1 MLIKTKIIYLV
12 IQIKIFYL
20 LLNNL
25 ASNKMINITVILIM
39 YYYSYNNLFGF
50 KMSNKTWVFIYH
62 KIKQINIKIISI
74 NMLMIYFK
82 KYQKIL
88 MDKLTTKLMFF
99 RINE

>member
-1 MLIKTKIIYLV
+1 MIIKIKIIYLI

-25 ASNKMINITVILIM
+25 ANNKMINIAVILMM
-39 YYYSYNNLFGF
+39 YYYLYSNLFGF
-50 KMSNKTWVFIYH
+50 KTFNKIWVFTYH
-62 KIKQINIKIISI
+62 KIKQINIKITLI

-88 MDKLTTKLMFF
+88 MDKLTMKLMFF